1 MSASETRFHSDE
13 THLRR
18 ARGALP
24 FAQSDQLAEMVRE
37 EYTARLQHP
46 RPPSDNPFALLP
58 DTLSF
63 LYEHLE
69 RARPRVILEFG
80 SGASTRLFAAWAAA
94 HQARLISVEHDRRW
108 VAEVE
113 RGLSPTER
121 AAVDL
126 RHAALRL
133 TWRGMRQFLSYRDL
147 DGLAPSI
154 ARADLILVDGPHI
167 SGREV
172 VLRTVLAKTA
182 PGAIIVID
190 DFRNY
195 AVREMLIQTPAEV
208 ALCFEGAAIDD
219 NSHGLYVLRCVCRPP
234 GVAFPTPNLRAI
246 GQSYWRCLRDFW
258 QHGTG
263 D

>member
-1 MSASETRFHSDE
+1 MSGSEIRFHSDE
-13 THLRR
+13 RHLRR
-18 ARGALP
+18 GRGALP
-24 FAQSDQLAEMVRE
+24 FASSGQLAEMIRE
-37 EYTARLQHP
+37 EYAAGLQHP

-63 LYEHLE
+63 LHEHLE

-94 HQARLISVEHDRRW
+94 HQAHLISVEHDRRW
-108 VAEVE
+108 VGEVE
-113 RGLSPTER
+113 RGLSASER

-133 TWRGMRQFLSYRDL
+133 IWRGMRQFLSYRDL

-154 ARADLILVDGPHI
+154 ARADLILLDGPHI

-172 VLRTVLAKTA
+172 VLRAVLANTA

-195 AVREMLIQTPAEV
+195 AVREMLMQTPTEV
-208 ALCFEGAAIDD
+208 ALCFEGTPIDD
-219 NSHGLYVLRCVCRPP
+219 NSHGLYVLRCVRRPP
-234 GVAFPTPNLRAI
+234 GVAFPPASLRTI
-246 GQSYWRCLRDFW
+246 GQSYWRCLRDFR